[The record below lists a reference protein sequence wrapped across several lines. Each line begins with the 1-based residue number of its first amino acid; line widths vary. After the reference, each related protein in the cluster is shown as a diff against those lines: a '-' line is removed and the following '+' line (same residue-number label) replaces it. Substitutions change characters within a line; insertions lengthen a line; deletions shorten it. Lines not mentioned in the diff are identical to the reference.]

1 MPLVSTN
8 LSTHLEAKRHACGT
22 RTGTRT
28 EADFSIDLGFTP
40 TCIKVINL
48 TDRIQ
53 STLIIDSTLDA
64 GANVKGLRVVSA
76 GTTTYAAVGI
86 TLDADERGFSV
97 AIAVALI
104 TDNDDVY
111 WEAWS

>member
-8 LSTHLEAKRHACGT
+8 LSTHQEARRMACGT

-40 TCIKVINL
+40 ICIKVINL
-48 TDRIQ
+48 TDRIENVQ
-53 STLIIDSTLDA
+53 IVDATLDGGSNA
-64 GANVKGLRVVSA
+64 KGIRTIATGV
-76 GTTTYAAVGI
+76 TTYVATGV
-86 TLDADERGFSV
+86 TLDVDERGFTVDIS
-97 AIAVALI
+97 VALI
-104 TDNDDVY
+104 TDDDDVY